1 MNILKVYKETDIT
14 NKEMIEVLQKLG
26 FKEVIGD
33 ANDYRMEN
41 KTFDMYLVMPR
52 RPFNEFILKG
62 YTLSFR

>member
-26 FKEVIGD
+26 FIEVTGD
-33 ANDYRMEN
+33 VHDYRMEN

-52 RPFNEFILKG
+52 RSFNEFIFYFK
-62 YTLSFR
+62 YF